1 MEEEVGN
8 VSENEAEPAPLSVER
23 AQRSAKKAETKGRAP
38 LAAKAGRT
46 AVGAGAKAKAI
57 KEIDSEEWTTKR
69 QASMPVKGGPQD
81 RQGDVRDEDSAMP
94 ASTPAGCWR

>member
-1 MEEEVGN
+1 VGN
-8 VSENEAEPAPLSVER
+8 VSDDEAEPAPLGVER
-23 AQRSAKKAETKGRAP
+23 AQRSAKKAETEGRAP

-46 AVGAGAKAKAI
+46 AVGAGAEAKAI
-57 KEIDSEEWTTKR
+57 EEIDSEEWTTKR

-81 RQGDVRDEDSAMP
+81 RQGDVCDEDSATP